1 MASANKKSPKNSYQI
16 PPNTG
21 EHQRLNHQHEV
32 IQEIMLGKVFHSPIK
47 NPIRILDVGCGTG
60 AVTYH
65 FGSKFPSAQVYG
77 VDLATVPPNPKKP
90 DNVTFIHGDYHDLL
104 GAENPHITPGSMDFV
119 YSRLLISGMTTWES
133 YIRTCCTI
141 LKPNGWLEIQETEF
155 PYYDDSGIISDDW
168 EWCQVYQAGAKAK
181 GLDLSCAVK
190 AADWMSEAGFEDVQ
204 TKKYC
209 WPHGEWMAERGHEEY
224 RNVGILL
231 RTEQP
236 KLYQAILEN
245 LVSGMGYSD
254 EKVKELQGDV
264 LETLEVEE
272 GKHKNYWVAF
282 GRKPS

>member
-1 MASANKKSPKNSYQI
+1 
-16 PPNTG
+16 
-21 EHQRLNHQHEV
+21 
-32 IQEIMLGKVFHSPIK
+32 
-47 NPIRILDVGCGTG
+47 
-60 AVTYH
+60 
-65 FGSKFPSAQVYG
+65 
-77 VDLATVPPNPKKP
+77 
-90 DNVTFIHGDYHDLL
+90 
-104 GAENPHITPGSMDFV
+104 
-119 YSRLLISGMTTWES
+119 
-133 YIRTCCTI
+133 
-141 LKPNGWLEIQETEF
+141 
-155 PYYDDSGIISDDW
+155 
-168 EWCQVYQAGAKAK
+168 
-181 GLDLSCAVK
+181 
-190 AADWMSEAGFEDVQ
+190 MSEAGFEDVQ